1 MWSAPGHN
9 PMGESQWTA
18 HYQTMPTNQVDWAA
32 LAQQWI
38 AMKGSS
44 NFAPPPMQA
53 QVQHQPPPPMPA
65 PPPPPILSQSQ
76 SFQNEGGVANMDLED
91 DDEEVEHH
99 SHHQQQQHHHQ
110 PPVFK
115 SSSSQYQNKPY
126 NHQPRKYN
134 KWNQPSPTRPSM
146 NSQQPPSSVGP
157 PVGLDAAARK
167 KLPPWIRE
175 GLEKMEKEKMKK
187 EEAEKR
193 AKLREEKLRK
203 QRLDQLERS
212 PQRSKFDDMTSDAS
226 DVEEQE
232 EEAVINQNNVEEDS
246 EEDEEEEVP
255 VELTKEE
262 ILEEI
267 SAALR
272 RSMTEILLEVT
283 NEEINEVANEV
294 IRAQGDKHAKHSAK
308 K

>member
-9 PMGESQWTA
+9 PMGESQWAA
-18 HYQTMPTNQVDWAA
+18 HFQTMPTSQVDWAA

-44 NFAPPPMQA
+44 NYAPPPMQA
-53 QVQHQPPPPMPA
+53 QAPPPMPMPA
-65 PPPPPILSQSQ
+65 PPPPPILSQMP

-91 DDEEVEHH
+91 EEEEVEHH
-99 SHHQQQQHHHQ
+99 HHHHQ
-110 PPVFK
+110 PPPKTIFK
-115 SSSSQYQNKPY
+115 SSSSQFQNKPY
-126 NHQPRKYN
+126 NHHQPHRKYN
-134 KWNQPSPTRPSM
+134 KWNQPSPT
-146 NSQQPPSSVGP
+146 PPTMAPKHQSSNALGP
-157 PVGLDAAARK
+157 ATGLDAAARK

-175 GLEKMEKEKMKK
+175 GLEKMEKEKNKK

-226 DVEEQE
+226 DVEDQDQ
-232 EEAVINQNNVEEDS
+232 EAVIRQENVQEDS
-246 EEDEEEEVP
+246 EDEEEEEAP
-255 VELTKEE
+255 VELSKEE
-262 ILEEI
+262 VLEEI
-267 SAALR
+267 SFALR
-272 RSMTEILLEVT
+272 KSMTEILLEVT
-283 NEEINEVANEV
+283 NEEINDIAMDVL
-294 IRAQGDKHAKHSAK
+294 RSQGDKHAKHSAK